1 MTVKELIQA
10 EIDKI
15 PEEKLD
21 EFYQLIKEF
30 IDKNKSEKK
39 GILSIHRSVLDNQY
53 QIISQKITQQFDT
66 KWLETLETEDDLL
79 KAAVEITKHE

>member
-1 MTVKELIQA
+1 MTVKQLIHA
-10 EIDKI
+10 EIDNI

-30 IDKNKSEKK
+30 IDKTHNEKK
-39 GILSIHRSVLDNQY
+39 EILSIHRSILDNQY

-79 KAAVEITKHE
+79 EAAVEITKHE